1 MSTDR
6 RSRALFAEMCGL
18 LAVVVSSGT
27 FAEDTWP
34 QFRGPEMNPALEDNP
49 NLPEKWST
57 TENVEWVTDIPGLG
71 WSSPVVWGNKVF
83 LTTVDA
89 AGNFEQ
95 PKDGLYNG
103 RGRPIPLDMEH
114 GWIVYC
120 LALDSGEVLWKKQVL
135 AEKPAVSRHPKSTYA
150 SETPTT
156 DGEWVYFLFGDVG
169 LYCFD
174 MEGNEVWT
182 HEIQPFKTRNDY
194 GAAASPILH
203 DDMLIMIYDNMEASY
218 IAAYNKV
225 TGEELWRTAR
235 DETMGWATPYIWKNE
250 KRTEIITTG
259 TNRTRS
265 YDLDGNLIW
274 EMDGRNSLVCIPS
287 PFASDGLLYIDSGYV
302 GDDHRPVYA
311 IRPGA
316 NGDITMAE
324 GQASSE
330 FVAWYLPEAGNYNTS
345 PLVYRGLYYSVLDR
359 GGFECYDAK
368 TGDQVY
374 SQKKIVDKGRA
385 TFTASPWAYNGKVFS
400 LSEQGNTYVVEAGP
414 NFKLLHQNSLDELC
428 IACPAIVGDRVI
440 IRTVSKLYSIKKM

>member
-1 MSTDR
+1 MVFS
-6 RSRALFAEMCGL
+6 AA
-18 LAVVVSSGT
+18 

-34 QFRGPEMNPALEDNP
+34 QFRGSAMNPALEDNP
-49 NLPEKWST
+49 NLPETWST
-57 TENVEWVTDIPGLG
+57 TENVEWATDIPGLG

-114 GWIVYC
+114 GWVVYC
-120 LALDSGEVLWKKQVL
+120 LELESGDVLWKRQVRTG
-135 AEKPAVSRHPKSTYA
+135 KPVVSRHPKATYA

-156 DGEWVYFLFGDVG
+156 DGQRVYFLFGDVA

-174 MEGNEVWT
+174 MEGNELWN
-182 HEIQPFKTRNDY
+182 HEITPYRTKYDY
-194 GAAASPILH
+194 GAAASPILY
-203 DDMLIMIYDNMEASY
+203 DDKVIMIYDNLESSY

-225 TGEELWRTAR
+225 TGEEMWRTER
-235 DETMGWATPYIWKNE
+235 NETMSWATPYIWENE
-250 KRTEIITTG
+250 QRTEIITTG
-259 TNRTRS
+259 KNRVRS
-265 YDLDGNLIW
+265 YDLNGNLIW
-274 EMDGRNSLVCIPS
+274 EMDGRNSWACIPS
-287 PFASDGLLYIDSGYV
+287 PFASDGLLYVDSGYV
-302 GDDHRPVYA
+302 GDEHRPVYA

-316 NGDITMAE
+316 TGDITMAE
-324 GQASSE
+324 GQTSSE
-330 FVAWYLPEAGNYNTS
+330 FVAWYQPEAGNYNTS

-374 SQKKIVDKGRA
+374 SQKKIVDKGRT

>member
-1 MSTDR
+1 MITEKT
-6 RSRALFAEMCGL
+6 SRWFVAGMCVLFAVM
-18 LAVVVSSGT
+18 VVSPAS
-27 FAEDTWP
+27 AEDTWP
-34 QFRGPEMNPALEDNP
+34 QFRGPAMNPALEDNP
-49 NLPEKWST
+49 NLPDTWST

-95 PKDGLYNG
+95 PKDGLYNARVFG
-103 RGRPIPLDMEH
+103 RSLDLEH

-135 AEKPAVSRHPKSTYA
+135 TEKPVVSRHPKSTYA

-156 DGEWVYFLFGDVG
+156 DGERVYFLFGDVG

-174 MEGNEVWT
+174 MEGNAVWT
-182 HEIQPFKTRNDY
+182 HEIQPFKTRGDY
-194 GAAASPILH
+194 GAAASPVLY
-203 DDMLIMIYDNMEASY
+203 DDKVIMVYDNLESSY

-225 TGEELWRTAR
+225 TGEEMWRTAR
-235 DETMGWATPYIWKNE
+235 DETMSFATPYIWENDL
-250 KRTEIITTG
+250 RTEIVTMG
-259 TNRTRS
+259 DNRTRS
-265 YDLDGNLIW
+265 YDLNGNLIW
-274 EMDGRNSLVCIPS
+274 ELDGRNSYVCIPS
-287 PFASDGLLYIDSGYV
+287 PFASDGLLYLDSGYV
-302 GDDHRPVYA
+302 GDKHRPVYA

-324 GQASSE
+324 GQTSSE
-330 FVAWYLPEAGNYNTS
+330 FVAWYQPEAGNYNAS
-345 PLVYRGLYYSVLDR
+345 PLVYRGLYYCVRDR

-368 TGDQVY
+368 TGEPVY

-385 TFTASPWAYNGKVFS
+385 SFTSSPWAYNGKVFS
-400 LSEQGNTYVVEAGP
+400 LSEQGNTYVVEAGRD
-414 NFKLLHQNSLDELC
+414 FKLLHQNSLGEMSM
-428 IACPAIVGDRVI
+428 ACPAIVGDRLL